1 MCQIIDFMRTSN
13 SAQGR
18 KVSLVNSA
26 NVEIRH
32 LYCKLVV
39 VVGGVVLVTAVSDQ
53 SATDYMLNEQEG
65 NTTCSV
71 TRLQNCMRS
80 LTSYL
85 TVDELHAPFP
95 VYSHTVLDTVCKLV
109 LSLTCYMRSVT
120 Q

>member
-1 MCQIIDFMRTSN
+1 MN
-13 SAQGR
+13 SARGK

-32 LYCKLVV
+32 LYCKVVV

-53 SATDYMLNEQEG
+53 SATDYNVMLNEQLEG

-71 TRLQNCMRS
+71 TRLQNCMRP

-95 VYSHTVLDTVCKLV
+95 VYSHTVIDTVCKLV
-109 LSLTCYMRSVT
+109 LSLTCYMRSAT